1 MMVLVAVIEGMK
13 FKVSKMHALQL
24 IQKALGFVCG
34 RGTIGVDPDKTEA
47 IVRCPRP
54 TRPGHTD
61 SFLGG
66 TSFIRNHCLPQY
78 AQECK
83 ILRPTIKAKFEREGW
98 TGTAGRRIGLDD
110 GTGRS
115 PGSWFP

>member
-1 MMVLVAVIEGMK
+1 MCSERAVDALEDALFAFLMMALVAVIEGAK

-24 IQKALGFVCG
+24 VQKALGFVCG

-47 IVRCPRP
+47 ILQCPRP

-61 SFLGG
+61 SFLCG

-78 AQECK
+78 AQ
-83 ILRPTIKAKFEREGW
+83 LNNMD
-98 TGTAGRRIGLDD
+98 LLVYL
-110 GTGRS
+110 
-115 PGSWFP
+115 